1 MKLFSLKITLP
12 DFPTVYRTIQMSGT
26 LTYEDLHAAIF
37 EAFGRDEGD
46 YYSFF
51 ITRDTV
57 EPLEQAAKA
66 REITSPY
73 TLDFDSEDED
83 DNRLDASA
91 VELDGLRLKKGNIFY
106 YRLKHNGQWWH
117 QIEILDIIPTEERR
131 EISKLID
138 KKGASPELVRTNPAE
153 SDGEESDDDDI

>member
-1 MKLFSLKITLP
+1 MRLFSLKITLP
-12 DFPTVYRTIQMSGT
+12 DFPNVYRTIEMSGT

-51 ITRDTV
+51 ITRNAV
-57 EPLEQAAKA
+57 EPTDQAAKA

-91 VELDGLRLKKGNIFY
+91 VQLDGLRLKKGNVFY

-117 QIEILDIIPTEERR
+117 QIEILDIKPTEERR

-138 KKGASPELVRTNPAE
+138 KKGASPELLRANVPDANNDE
-153 SDGEESDDDDI
+153 LEEDEL

>member
-1 MKLFSLKITLP
+1 MKLFSLKITLA
-12 DFPTVYRTIQMSGT
+12 DFPDVYRTVQMSGT

-51 ITRDTV
+51 ITRNPV
-57 EPLEQAAKA
+57 EPIDQAAKA
-66 REITSPY
+66 REVTSPY

-91 VELDGLRLKKGNIFY
+91 VELDGLRLKKGNVFY

-117 QIEILDIIPTEERR
+117 QIEILDIVETEERR
-131 EISKLID
+131 QISKLTD
-138 KKGASPELVRTNPAE
+138 KKGASPQLIRANVPDADNDEPE
-153 SDGEESDDDDI
+153 DDEI